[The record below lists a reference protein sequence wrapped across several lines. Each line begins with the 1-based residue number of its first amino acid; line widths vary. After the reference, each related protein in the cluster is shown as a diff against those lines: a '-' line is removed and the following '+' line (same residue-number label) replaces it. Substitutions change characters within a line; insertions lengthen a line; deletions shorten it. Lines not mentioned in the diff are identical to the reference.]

1 MAEATCRKYAD
12 GAGESLVSSW
22 DILSGSHQ
30 GSVQE
35 LLWFSVF
42 VNDLDENL
50 FIIFIEDPSADKDCR
65 NHVK

>member
-1 MAEATCRKYAD
+1 MAEATCRKHAD
-12 GAGESLVSSW
+12 RAGESLVSNW

-35 LLWFSVF
+35 LLQFCVF

-50 FIIFIEDPSADKDCR
+50 FIIFIETPSVDKDYR
-65 NHVK
+65 NHEK